1 MKIFNWFDKL
11 EDITRHRL
19 SRRPILYA
27 FIGGVGVVLFWRG
40 IWHLAD
46 EFSFMTPI
54 VSIIVSIIIMLLTGT
69 FVSFFIGGKLLLSG
83 LMQEKRMDE
92 KTAKEI
98 MDEETEIKKLGKTV
112 YEIKSDL
119 AEIKQRLK

>member
-1 MKIFNWFDKL
+1 M
-11 EDITRHRL
+11 
-19 SRRPILYA
+19 
-27 FIGGVGVVLFWRG
+27 
-40 IWHLAD
+40 AD

-83 LMQEKRMDE
+83 LMQEKRLDE

-98 MDEETEIKKLGKTV
+98 MDEETEIKKLGKAV